1 MIVSHQWF
9 LCPFA
14 VGLVSCTKEQH
25 RYPHS
30 RQQSHTVLILK
41 LPKTTEVEL
50 LWLVLLSLHIFHPLA
65 KCYENAMYNKT
76 KTVAMNDNL
85 LFGFWKNQDFW
96 QPEFCCFCCVSFSLE
111 APSPI
116 PAASLFWAC
125 HHIYFVLHLCVAF
138 LIAIVLLYSSRMLP
152 PYMWQCIHVKH
163 CPVFA
168 QVWCLFWI
176 SCIKFWNY
184 YILNVVAL

>member
-14 VGLVSCTKEQH
+14 GGLVSCTKEQH
-25 RYPHS
+25 RYPHFP
-30 RQQSHTVLILK
+30 QQSHTVLILK
-41 LPKTTEVEL
+41 LPKPLRWNCSGWVY
-50 LWLVLLSLHIFHPLA
+50 HPFTFVVPLPNVMR
-65 KCYENAMYNKT
+65 KLRTT
-76 KTVAMNDNL
+76 KTAAVNDN
-85 LFGFWKNQDFW
+85 FFIWIVKNQDW

-111 APSPI
+111 ASSPT

-152 PYMWQCIHVKH
+152 PYMWKCIHVKH

-168 QVWCLFWI
+168 QVWCL
-176 SCIKFWNY
+176 SN
-184 YILNVVAL
+184 